1 MTEALL
7 SRPVGRSHRSCRRPR
22 GSGLPAAIPRSDDLR
37 KGRFSEAGRAYLVT
51 TITHGREPLF
61 SDLLSGRIVVRA
73 MMHLDGQG
81 KTQTWAFVVMPNH
94 FHWLFSL
101 GDQSSLPRVM
111 HAAKG
116 YSGLSI
122 NRLLGRKGPVWQE
135 GYHDHAVRGEEDLRE
150 LARYV
155 VANPIRAGL
164 VEKIGEYSHW
174 DASWL

>member
-1 MTEALL
+1 M
-7 SRPVGRSHRSCRRPR
+7 
-22 GSGLPAAIPRSDDLR
+22 PRSGDLR
-37 KGRFSEAGRAYLVT
+37 RGRFSEAGRAYLVT

-61 SDLLSGRIVVRA
+61 IEMHASRA
-73 MMHLDGQG
+73 VARTLMHMDNRGQT
-81 KTQTWAFVVMPNH
+81 KTWAYVLMPDH
-94 FHWLFSL
+94 LHWLLSL
-101 GDQSSLPRVM
+101 GDQTSLHKIM

-122 NRLLGRKGPVWQE
+122 NRLLGRKGAVWQN
-135 GYHDHAVRGEEDLRE
+135 GYHDHAVRSEEDLRE